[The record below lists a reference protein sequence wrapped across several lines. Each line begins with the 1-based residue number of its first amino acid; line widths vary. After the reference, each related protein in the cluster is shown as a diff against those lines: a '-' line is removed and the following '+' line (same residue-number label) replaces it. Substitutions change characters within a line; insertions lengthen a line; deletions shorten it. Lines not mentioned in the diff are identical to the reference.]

1 MKTYTDIFE
10 YCTVQETAMSQ
21 PIEVIDGYDFNLKE
35 HIRSTVLYKN
45 SQLESGKN
53 KGMSNEKPVKNIT
66 LPILRL
72 QYRTEGFDVKDIEL
86 FVDDAKNYYKSFL
99 VKKFHTKWAR
109 ENRMDTFIDQLVES
123 YVDFG
128 GVLVKKTKGA
138 IPEVVPMQSIA
149 FCDQTNLL
157 SGPIG
162 IKHYFAPHELKEME
176 KFGWGLESNGATIAI
191 DDLILLSEDKKSDK
205 LESRENKTPGAYI
218 ELYEITGSLCDNFIP
233 DGDPYDY
240 SLQKHIIG
248 YYTDSSG
255 LKQGVSLFSKRVP
268 DLNLKV
274 LLRDEIY
281 GRALGLGGAEEL
293 FEAQIWTNYDEIRI
307 KEMLDEAA
315 KIVYKTTDHLFAE
328 RNNIEEMKTGKIL
341 SLEPNTDISQLDN
354 FPRNLSVFANNVDKW
369 MLHAQQLGNAQD
381 PIQGGEAK
389 SGTPFR
395 AQALSVT
402 QAQGVHEYR
411 KGKIATFL
419 DEIYMDW
426 IMPYIVSEINK
437 GQEFLAELDLNEL
450 TEVRDQITE
459 NQANRMALNKIL
471 NGELVTPEEV
481 EEFKIK
487 ASDEFSKGGSKRF
500 LKILKNEMKDAP
512 VSVRISIAGK
522 QKDMSLFT
530 DKLSSVFGQILAN
543 PGILQDPMMSQLF
556 SEILE
561 SSGLDSIRYASL
573 AKKALPAP
581 VAPQLANQLAPQ
593 PTIKSPVLT
602 Q

>member
-1 MKTYTDIFE
+1 MN
-10 YCTVQETAMSQ
+10 Q
-21 PIEVIDGYDFNLKE
+21 PITVIDGYDFNFKE
-35 HIRSTVLYKN
+35 HIRTSVLYKN

-53 KGMSNEKPVKNIT
+53 KGQGDEKPVKNIT

-99 VKKFHTKWAR
+99 VKKYHTKWAR
-109 ENRMDTFIDQLVES
+109 ENHMDTFIDQLVES

-128 GVLVKKTKGA
+128 GVLVKRTKGA
-138 IPEVVPMQSIA
+138 IPEVVPLQSIA
-149 FCDQTNLL
+149 FCDQTDLL

-176 KFGWGLESNGATIAI
+176 KAGWGLESNGATISV

-205 LESRENKTPGAYI
+205 LESRQNQTPGAYI
-218 ELYEITGSLCDNFIP
+218 ELYEITGSLCDNFVP
-233 DGDPYDY
+233 NGDPYDY

-248 YYTDSSG
+248 YYIDSNG
-255 LKQGVSLFSKRVP
+255 LKQGVSLFSKRIS
-268 DLNLKV
+268 DLNLKA

-315 KIVYKTTDHLFAE
+315 KIVYKTTDALFAE
-328 RNNIEEMKTGKIL
+328 RNNIEEMRTGKIL
-341 SLEPNTDISQLDN
+341 TLENGKDIAQLDT
-354 FPRNLSVFANNVDKW
+354 FPRNLAVFSNNVDKW
-369 MLHAQQLGNAQD
+369 ILHAQALGNAQD
-381 PIQGGEAK
+381 PIQGEAPK
-389 SGTPFR
+389 SGVPFR
-395 AQALSVT
+395 AQQLSVN

-426 IMPYIVSEINK
+426 IMPYIVREINQ
-437 GQEFLAELDLNEL
+437 GQEFLAELDLAEFQ
-450 TEVRDQITE
+450 EIQDKIVE
-459 NQANRMALNKIL
+459 NRANRMALDKIL
-471 NGELVTPEEV
+471 SGELITPEEV
-481 EEFKIK
+481 EEFKQK
-487 ASDEFSKGGSKRF
+487 ATEEFSKGGSKRF
-500 LKILKNEMKDAP
+500 VKILKDELKDVP

-522 QKDMSLFT
+522 QKDLSLFT
-530 DKLSSVFGQILAN
+530 DKLSSVFGTILSN
-543 PGILQDPMMSQLF
+543 PGILQDPMMSRLF
-556 SEILE
+556 AEILE

-573 AKKALPAP
+573 AKKILPAQLSPTALP
-581 VAPQLANQLAPQ
+581 
-593 PTIKSPVLT
+593 PTSPRSPELVPT
-602 Q
+602 A